1 MHQKHPP
8 AKVAVSRPG
17 VAPSAAYA
25 PREATPAAINATI
38 TAARKIRVRDIIR
51 PPVRP
56 PRSFQARELALDRIR
71 ELEILFRDDAALV
84 MRRDRERDAP
94 IVHRDVIGMMIYLF
108 GDFRDAIDEADRVH
122 KFLEGVLLR
131 DRFASALPPGQRL
144 QLLGDLFGTEI
155 RHDNFLFAVE
165 MLPRLYASRRL
176 WYYIAK
182 TSQLIS
188 HSMRGSIM
196 ANKIV
201 DEEAL
206 KQIGK
211 TGEARSY

>member
-144 QLLGDLFGTEI
+144 QLLGDLFGAEF
-155 RHDNFLFAVE
+155 RHDLILLRSRNVTWVI
-165 MLPRLYASRRL
+165 RLSMPVVLHPEYISVDISFSERIDHGKQNCRRRS
-176 WYYIAK
+176 A
-182 TSQLIS
+182 QANRQDR
-188 HSMRGSIM
+188 RG
-196 ANKIV
+196 AH
-201 DEEAL
+201 L
-206 KQIGK
+206 
-211 TGEARSY
+211 